1 MMEYI
6 AYKKN
11 RYIPISQNTNNNTNI
26 KIKTTRKVRCFISMA
41 KDSRDIAH
49 IKDKSDLYCNLGV

>member
-11 RYIPISQNTNNNTNI
+11 RYIAISQNTNNNTNI

-49 IKDKSDLYCNLGV
+49 IKDKSY